1 MLQRLFDSPA
11 QLLILL
17 VIILLL
23 FGASRLPNAARQL
36 GRSMRIF
43 KSEMKEMKTESPGKP
58 QRDEDDPD
66 EEDGRAS
73 RIEALEGR
81 VVDGG
86 PSGSTQASGPATAS
100 RGSDVDRDR

>member
-1 MLQRLFDSPA
+1 MFGRLLDHPA

-23 FGASRLPNAARQL
+23 FGASRLPNTARQL

-43 KSEMKEMKTESPGKP
+43 KSEMKEMKN
-58 QRDEDDPD
+58 DDPRPAKATGDD
-66 EEDGRAS
+66 ETLRDDEAS

-81 VVDGG
+81 IVDTTK
-86 PSGSTQASGPATAS
+86 SPATQPVPA
-100 RGSDVDRDR
+100 DTDRDN